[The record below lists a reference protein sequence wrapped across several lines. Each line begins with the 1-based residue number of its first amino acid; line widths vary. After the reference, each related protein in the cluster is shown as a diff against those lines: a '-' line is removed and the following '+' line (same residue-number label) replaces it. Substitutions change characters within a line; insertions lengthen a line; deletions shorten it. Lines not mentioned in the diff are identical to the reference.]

1 MSVTKCRGG
10 KSTRSPH
17 KRQQRRQPREPRAT
31 ERVEVHRGALLSVGT
46 SAAREVEVFAGGIG
60 GGNLRV
66 PERAFVT
73 LVKQFARR
81 HGAEVRE
88 LALQLGAPVD
98 ELVGDVQLG

>member
-1 MSVTKCRGG
+1 MQRG
-10 KSTRSPH
+10 KVNAVAAQAPR
-17 KRQQRRQPREPRAT
+17 QRRHPREPRAT
-31 ERVEVHRGALLSVGT
+31 ERVEVHREALLSVGT
-46 SAAREVEVFAGGIG
+46 SAAREVEVFARGIG

-73 LVKQFARR
+73 LGKHFARR